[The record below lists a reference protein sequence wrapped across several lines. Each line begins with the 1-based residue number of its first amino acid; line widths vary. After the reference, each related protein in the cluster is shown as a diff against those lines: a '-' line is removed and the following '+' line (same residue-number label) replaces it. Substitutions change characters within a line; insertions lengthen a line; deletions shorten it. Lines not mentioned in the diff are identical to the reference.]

1 MYLRTSDAARNA
13 FAVAN
18 RAAQESRHEYI
29 DSAHILLG
37 LLDESSGMTEIL
49 KDAHV
54 DPEAVRFIAKDMLKC
69 APKNPGSYDAKKVV
83 EAATLEARR
92 LEHDI
97 IDTAHILLGILALPD
112 CLAASA
118 FDRLCSDTGPLRQA
132 ALRRVADLPKVVRL
146 PWEQFKNHE
155 AIKPLVD
162 RLEHLQQL
170 KETEVANCNFET
182 AVRLRDEGDRVKEEI
197 HESLR
202 RIAEDPDSGKST
214 D

>member
-18 RAAQESRHEYI
+18 RAAEEFRHEYI

-37 LLDESSGMTEIL
+37 LLDESSGAIEIL
-49 KDAHV
+49 RDAHV
-54 DPEAVRFIAKDMLKC
+54 DPEAVRIIVEDMLKS
-69 APKNPGSYDAKKVV
+69 APKTPGSYGHLKVV
-83 EAATLEARR
+83 EAATREARR

-97 IDTAHILLGILALPD
+97 IDTAHILLGILTLPD

-118 FDRLCSDTGPLRQA
+118 FDRLCSDTEPLRQG
-132 ALRRVADLPKVVRL
+132 ALRRIADLPKVVRL
-146 PWEQFKNHE
+146 PWEEYKNHE

-170 KETEVANCNFET
+170 KETEVANCNFEE
-182 AVRLRDEGDRVKEEI
+182 AARLRDEGDRVKAEI

-202 RIAEDPDSGKST
+202 HIAEDPDSGKST
-214 D
+214 E